1 MSEILIIK
9 IVFGI
14 LLSTGTLVLFVLAFK
29 LFYKYLIQE
38 KRCTSKVKGTIKKYT
53 LASRGGENSGVHLP
67 IVFYNV
73 NDKEYKV
80 IGPEYKAYKI
90 ITKSSPLNSNNL
102 EYKEENQVLTIN
114 RTINSFVGVYKNP
127 IESLYPIDSNVDV
140 YYDPKNPKLSYVLR
154 YCNKKW
160 AFYLTFCSAFLIL
173 AIDLIILLVL

>member
-14 LLSTGTLVLFVLAFK
+14 LLSIGTLVLFVLAFK

-114 RTINSFVGVYKNP
+114 RTINSFAGLYKNP

>member
-1 MSEILIIK
+1 MSETLIIK
-9 IVFGI
+9 IEFGI
-14 LLSTGTLVLFVLAFK
+14 LLSIGSFVLFVLAFK

-38 KRCTSKVKGTIKKYT
+38 KRCTSKSKGTIKKYT

-67 IVFYNV
+67 IVFYVV
-73 NDKEYKV
+73 NGKEYKV
-80 IGPEYKAYKI
+80 VGPEYKAYKTM
-90 ITKSSPLNSNNL
+90 TKNNPTSKNEM

-127 IESLYPIDSNVDV
+127 IESLYPIDSDIDV

-160 AFYLTFCSAFLIL
+160 LFYLTFCSALLIL
-173 AIDLIILLVL
+173 VINLLILLVL

>member
-14 LLSTGTLVLFVLAFK
+14 LLSIGTLVLFVLAFK

-53 LASRGGENSGVHLP
+53 LASRGGENSGVHLT

-73 NDKEYKV
+73 NGKEYKV

-90 ITKSSPLNSNNL
+90 ITKSSPLNSNNT
-102 EYKEENQVLTIN
+102 EYKEENQVLKIN
-114 RTINSFVGVYKNP
+114 RTTNSFVGIYQNP
-127 IESLYPIDSNVDV
+127 IEKLYPINSEIDV
-140 YYDPKNPKLSYVLR
+140 YYDPNKPKLSFVLR

-160 AFYLTFCSAFLIL
+160 VFYLTFCSALFV
-173 AIDLIILLVL
+173 LIIDLLVLLVL